1 MTPILNKTIE
11 HTIGQY
17 FTGCSARNELKD
29 SPLKISKSAEKQL
42 KNLMIIN
49 EKGQKNSLTEKD
61 AKKQASISI
70 PKNAEEQ
77 VRILIPEDTEESFV
91 LNKEK

>member
-1 MTPILNKTIE
+1 
-11 HTIGQY
+11 
-17 FTGCSARNELKD
+17 
-29 SPLKISKSAEKQL
+29 
-42 KNLMIIN
+42 MIIN

-91 LNKEK
+91 LNKEKIKVFGDFYFSYNGNL

>member
-1 MTPILNKTIE
+1 M
-11 HTIGQY
+11 
-17 FTGCSARNELKD
+17 
-29 SPLKISKSAEKQL
+29 
-42 KNLMIIN
+42 
-49 EKGQKNSLTEKD
+49 KGQKKNSLTEKD
-61 AKKQASISI
+61 AKKKQASISI